1 MLNLSKHL
9 TIDRDLIMS
18 PNLCDRF
25 TEDDLGGIGRLVHEG
40 YEADEHSR
48 SPWKRRMSAAMDLA
62 MQIAKDKNFPWQG
75 ASNVIF
81 PLITIA
87 ALQFS
92 ARSYPSII
100 QGTDVVKY
108 RVIGTD
114 PKGEVKQRAERIARH
129 MSWQVLEE
137 DESWEEQHDRLLIN
151 LAVVGSAF
159 VKTYFDG
166 SLGHNVSELVAAKDL
181 VLDYWAKS
189 TDGAARKT
197 HLVPLYRNDI
207 WERIEAGIYLDVR
220 DEGWFK
226 GPPTHTNM
234 PTRSESD
241 VRKGIV
247 PPRMPDDEAAFL
259 MLEQHRFFDLDGDG
273 YAEPYIV
280 TIEQES
286 KRPLRIVARFDEEHV
301 ERNYSKKIRRITPIE
316 YFTKYSFI
324 PSPDGGI
331 YDLGFGAFLGPINEA
346 VSTAI
351 NQLLDSGTFQNS
363 IGGFLGRGAKIRGGV
378 YSMAPWEWKRVDST
392 GDDLRKNLV
401 PFPDRQPLAVTLQLI
416 ELLVEYADRLAGTT
430 ETLVGESPGQNTPA
444 ETSRNMTEQGMKV
457 YSMIFKRV
465 WRSMKEEFK
474 KLYKLNKLYL
484 LSEQSFGAGDDFI
497 RREDYHGNANQIA
510 PVADPNITSTSM
522 QIYQAEAVWQKAFT
536 SPGFDRDEAQRRW
549 LKAVK
554 ADNIATLYLG
564 EENAKPLPNPKL
576 MVEQAK
582 LQGVGAKI
590 EAEKVKWAN
599 ELLLEQPKVA
609 AQVDLLKAQAAKLI
623 AEIGAEKAATQ
634 ISAFE
639 TIIHA
644 FEAYHGALN
653 ERVKALTS
661 GGKEDGSAKGGA
673 DGGDVPG
680 VAGPSGQSV
689 LPAASASM
697 APGSNGAMA
706 GRDVSGGS

>member
-1 MLNLSKHL
+1 
-9 TIDRDLIMS
+9 
-18 PNLCDRF
+18 
-25 TEDDLGGIGRLVHEG
+25 
-40 YEADEHSR
+40 
-48 SPWKRRMSAAMDLA
+48 
-62 MQIAKDKNFPWQG
+62 
-75 ASNVIF
+75 
-81 PLITIA
+81 
-87 ALQFS
+87 
-92 ARSYPSII
+92 
-100 QGTDVVKY
+100 
-108 RVIGTD
+108 
-114 PKGEVKQRAERIARH
+114 IARH

-159 VKTYFDG
+159 IKTYFDG
-166 SLGHNVSELVAAKDL
+166 SLGHNVSELVSAKDL

-189 TDGAARKT
+189 TSGAARKT
-197 HLVPLYRNDI
+197 HLIPLYRNDI
-207 WERIEAGIYLDVR
+207 YERIESGIYLDVR
-220 DEGWFK
+220 EEAWFQAA
-226 GPPTHTNM
+226 PTYIDQ

-241 VRKGIV
+241 TRKGKV
-247 PPRMPDDEAAFL
+247 PPREPDKDAAYL
-259 MLEQHRFFDLDGDG
+259 LLEQHRFLDLDGDG
-273 YAEPYIV
+273 YAEPYTV
-280 TIEQES
+280 TIEEGS
-286 KRPLRIVARFDEEHV
+286 KSVLRVVARFEEGQV
-301 ERNYSKKIRRITPIE
+301 ERNQYTKRIRRITAQE

-324 PSPDGGI
+324 PSPDGGV

-416 ELLVEYADRLAGTT
+416 ELLIEYADRLAGTT

-474 KLYKLNKLYL
+474 KLYHLNKQFLP
-484 LSEQSFGAGDDFI
+484 SQKDFGMGDDFI
-497 RREDYHGNANQIA
+497 RREDYTGNADQIA
-510 PVADPNITSTSM
+510 PVADPNITSSTM

-536 SPGFDRDEAQRRW
+536 SPGYDRDEAQRRW

-554 ADNIATLYLG
+554 ADNIDTLYLG
-564 EENAKPLPNPKL
+564 EKNAEPLPNPKL

-582 LQGVGAKI
+582 LQGVQAKI
-590 EAEKVKWAN
+590 QAEQVHWAN

-609 AQVDLLKAQAAKLI
+609 AQIDLLKAQAAKLI

-653 ERVKALTS
+653 DRVKAMTT
-661 GGKEDGSAKGGA
+661 GGKGEGDKGNS
-673 DGGDVPG
+673 DGGDVQG

-689 LPAASASM
+689 LPAAAQSM
-697 APGSNGAMA
+697 APGANGAM
-706 GRDVSGGS
+706 GGGNVSN

>member
-1 MLNLSKHL
+1 MLNLSKRL
-9 TIDRDLIMS
+9 TVNRDLIQS

-25 TEDDLGGIGRLVHEG
+25 TSDDLGYIGKLVWDG
-40 YEADEHSR
+40 YDADEYSR
-48 SPWKRRMSAAMDLA
+48 SPWKRRMSSALDLA

-92 ARSYPSII
+92 ARSYPAII

-108 RVIGTD
+108 RVVGVD
-114 PKGEVKQRAERIARH
+114 PKGETKARAERIARH

-166 SLGHNVSELVAAKDL
+166 SLGHNVSELVPAKDL

-189 TDGAARKT
+189 TNGAARKT
-197 HLVPLYRNDI
+197 HLIPLYRNDI
-207 WERIEAGIYLDVR
+207 WERIESGIYLDVR
-220 DEGWFK
+220 DEAWFRE
-226 GPPTHTNM
+226 PPTYINQ

-241 VRKGIV
+241 VRRGKV
-247 PPRMPDDEAAFL
+247 PPREPDKEAAYL
-259 MLEQHRFFDLDGDG
+259 MLEQHRFLDLDGDG
-273 YAEPYIV
+273 YAEPYTV
-280 TIEQES
+280 TIEEGS
-286 KRPLRIVARFDEEHV
+286 KAPLRIVARFDEDHV
-301 ERNYSKKIRRITPIE
+301 DRNQLSKRIRKITPQE

-324 PSPDGGI
+324 PSPDGGV

-401 PFPDRQPLAVTLQLI
+401 PFPERQPLAVTLQLI

-474 KLYKLNKLYL
+474 KLYRLNRVYL
-484 LSEQSFGAGDDFI
+484 LSQKDFGAGNDFI
-497 RREDYHGNANQIA
+497 RREDYLGNADQIA
-510 PVADPNITSTSM
+510 PVADPNITSTTM
-522 QIYQAEAVWQKAFT
+522 QIYQAEAMWQKAFT
-536 SPGFDRDEAQRRW
+536 SPGYDRDEAQRRW

-554 ADNIATLYLG
+554 VENIDTLFLG
-564 EENAKPLPNPKL
+564 EEKAKPLPNPKL

-582 LQGVGAKI
+582 LQGVQAKI
-590 EAEKVKWAN
+590 QAERVHWAN

-609 AQVDLLKAQAAKLI
+609 AEIDLLKAQAVKLI
-623 AEIGAEKAATQ
+623 AEIGAEKAARQ
-634 ISAFE
+634 IEAFE

-653 ERVKALTS
+653 DRVKALTS
-661 GGKEDGSAKGGA
+661 GGKGGEPKGDS
-673 DGGDVPG
+673 DGGDVSG
-680 VAGPSGQSV
+680 MAGPSGQSV
-689 LPAASASM
+689 LPAAVGSM
-697 APGSNGAMA
+697 APGANGAMA
-706 GRDVSGGS
+706 GGGVPG

>member
-1 MLNLSKHL
+1 VLDLSTKL
-9 TIDRDLIMS
+9 PIDNDLIKS
-18 PNLCDRF
+18 ANLCDRF
-25 TEDDLGGIGRLVHEG
+25 TEDDLGHIGKLVWSG
-40 YEADEHSR
+40 YEADEYSR
-48 SPWKRRMSAAMDLA
+48 SPWKRRMSAALDLA
-62 MQIAKDKNFPWQG
+62 MQVSKDKSFPWQG
-75 ASNVIF
+75 SANVIF

-92 ARSYPSII
+92 ARSYPAII

-108 RVIGTD
+108 RVVGTD
-114 PKGEVKQRAERIARH
+114 PKGETKKRAERIARH

-159 VKTYFDG
+159 IKTYFDG
-166 SLGHNVSELVAAKDL
+166 SLGHNVSELVSAKDL

-189 TDGAARKT
+189 TSGAARKT
-197 HLVPLYRNDI
+197 HLIPLYRNDI
-207 WERIEAGIYLDVR
+207 YERIESGIYLDVR
-220 DEGWFK
+220 EEAWFQAA
-226 GPPTHTNM
+226 PTYIDQ

-241 VRKGIV
+241 TRKGKV
-247 PPRMPDDEAAFL
+247 PPREPDKDAAYL
-259 MLEQHRFFDLDGDG
+259 LLEQHRFLDLDGDG
-273 YAEPYIV
+273 YAEPYTV
-280 TIEQES
+280 TIEEGS
-286 KRPLRIVARFDEEHV
+286 KSVLRVVARFEEGQV
-301 ERNYSKKIRRITPIE
+301 ERNQYTKRIRRITAQE

-324 PSPDGGI
+324 PSPDGGV

-416 ELLVEYADRLAGTT
+416 ELLIEYADRLAGTT

-474 KLYKLNKLYL
+474 KLYHLNKQFLP
-484 LSEQSFGAGDDFI
+484 SQKDFGMGDDFI
-497 RREDYHGNANQIA
+497 RREDYTGNADQIA
-510 PVADPNITSTSM
+510 PVADPNITSSTM

-536 SPGFDRDEAQRRW
+536 SPGYDRDEAQRRW

-554 ADNIATLYLG
+554 ADNIDTLYLG
-564 EENAKPLPNPKL
+564 EKNAEPLPNPKL

-582 LQGVGAKI
+582 LQGVQAKI
-590 EAEKVKWAN
+590 QAEQVHWAN

-609 AQVDLLKAQAAKLI
+609 AQIDLLKAQAAKLI

-653 ERVKALTS
+653 DRVKAMTS
-661 GGKEDGSAKGGA
+661 GGKEGGESKGTS
-673 DGGDVPG
+673 DGGDVQG

-689 LPAASASM
+689 LPAAAASM
-697 APGSNGAMA
+697 APGANGAM
-706 GRDVSGGS
+706 GGG